1 MTLYSTI
8 FNVVKA
14 LHIIFMVSYFAG
26 IFYIVRLLIYHVET
40 LEKKDPERS
49 ILQKQ
54 YLYMEK
60 QLWNIIIL
68 PASWMVLITGL
79 TMILT
84 EAHLYFNSRWMQI
97 KIALVFLLIA
107 YHLCCL
113 KLLRDFKKNL
123 FQYTSLQL
131 RLWNEIATLL
141 LISIVLAVV
150 LKAEFVRLWPNIFG
164 SLILL
169 GLLITY
175 IVKRFKNLKK

>member
-8 FNVVKA
+8 FNIIKA
-14 LHIIFMVSYFAG
+14 LHTIFIVSYFAG
-26 IFYIVRLLIYHVET
+26 IFYIVRLLIYHIET
-40 LEKKDPERS
+40 LEKKDSERS
-49 ILQKQ
+49 ILQNQ
-54 YLYMEK
+54 YIYMEK
-60 QLWNIIIL
+60 KLWNIIIL

-84 EAHLYFNSRWMQI
+84 EVNFYFSSTWMQI
-97 KIALVFLLIA
+97 KIALVFLLIV

-150 LKAEFVRLWPNIFG
+150 LKTDFVRLWLNIFG

-175 IVKRFKNLKK
+175 IVKRIKNLKK